1 LGFAPLP
8 RGRFAFLAAYGCACV
23 PTSLPMG
30 DETAMNLEETVQP
43 LFEASD
49 IRVPWT
55 DDSVRK
61 AFVERQNV
69 LLSSAMQFLQGQ

>member
-1 LGFAPLP
+1 
-8 RGRFAFLAAYGCACV
+8 
-23 PTSLPMG
+23 MG